1 MLKYL
6 KGYRVAAACAPL
18 MKLLEAVLELFI
30 PIFVAGVIDNGIG
43 GASKAEIFRYCAL
56 IALFGLIGML
66 FSVTSQ
72 LLSARTAV
80 GFSTSLRADAL
91 RHVAAIS
98 NETGTGI
105 GRSAQITRLTA
116 DIDRIQNGINMG
128 LRLLLRSPFIVFG
141 SVVMAGTIDGSMLR
155 IFIVTVAALLV
166 IVFSVIF
173 AGIPLQ
179 KKTGAELDGMTRQVS
194 DGLRG
199 VRVIRAFGREEAENE
214 RFGRLSAS
222 HARASVVA
230 GAVSAF
236 MNPMTFAVINIAVI
250 VIVSR
255 GTRMVDSGALTS
267 GQVVALYNYMAQIL
281 TELVKL
287 ANLTFTLSRA
297 VASGQ
302 RVSALLKTP
311 EERRD
316 GDLPMPGSA
325 PVVEFR
331 NVSFRYPGAGD
342 DSLSGIS
349 FSLYE
354 GESLGVI
361 GGTGSGKSTL
371 ACLCAAVNQP
381 ASGEILYYGKP
392 EIELSLPDLRRL
404 CGLVSQRAFLF
415 SGTVR
420 DNILRGREDA
430 DDADIEEALD
440 AAEALDFVKQKES
453 GVDSEVKRG
462 GSNFSGGQ
470 KQRLSIA
477 RALVRK
483 PRLLILDDSFSAL
496 DYRTDLAVRTK
507 IAALPFPH
515 ATIIITQRP
524 SSVIGCDRI
533 LVLDEGRPAGFGSHE
548 ELLVSCPLY
557 REIYESQYGEEAGS

>member
-1 MLKYL
+1 MQKYL

-18 MKLLEAVLELFI
+18 MKLFEALLELCI
-30 PIFVAGVIDNGIG
+30 PIFVADVIDKGVG
-43 GASKAEIFRYCAL
+43 GASKSEIFKYCAL
-56 IALFGLIGML
+56 IALFGLVGML

-72 LLSARTAV
+72 MLSARTAV

-91 RHVAAIS
+91 RHVTAIS
-98 NETGTGI
+98 NETASGV

-116 DIDRIQNGINMG
+116 DVDRIQNGINMG

-141 SVVMAGTIDGSMLR
+141 SVIMAGTIDGSMLR
-155 IFIVTVAALLV
+155 VFIVTVAALLV
-166 IVFSVIF
+166 IVFSIIF

-179 KKTGAELDGMTRQVS
+179 KKTGTELDGMTRQVT
-194 DGLRG
+194 DNLRG
-199 VRVIRAFGREEAENE
+199 VRVIRAFGREDAEKE
-214 RFGRLSAS
+214 RFGQITGS
-222 HARASVVA
+222 HAKASVVA
-230 GAVSAF
+230 GAVSSL
-236 MNPMTFAVINIAVI
+236 MNPLTFAVINIAVI

-255 GTRMVDSGALTS
+255 GTRMVDTGDLTP

-316 GDLPMPGSA
+316 GVIPKAGTS

-342 DSLSGIS
+342 DSLREIS
-349 FSLYE
+349 FSLKE

-361 GGTGSGKSTL
+361 GGTGSGKSTF
-371 ACLCAAVNQP
+371 AALCAAVNRP
-381 ASGEILYYGKP
+381 ASGEILFYGRN
-392 EIELSLPDLRRL
+392 EDELSLPDMRRL
-404 CGLVSQRAFLF
+404 CGLVPQRAFLF

-430 DDADIEEALD
+430 SDADIEEALE
-440 AAEALDFVKQKES
+440 AAEALSFVKAKES
-453 GVDSEVKRG
+453 GLDAEVKRG

-477 RALVRK
+477 RALVRR

-496 DYRTDLAVRTK
+496 DYKTDLAVRTN
-507 IAALPFPH
+507 IAELPFPH
-515 ATIIITQRP
+515 ATVIITQRP
-524 SSVIGCDRI
+524 SSVIACDKI
-533 LVLDEGRPAGFGSHE
+533 LVLEDGRPAGFGSHD
-548 ELLVSCPLY
+548 ELLASCPLY